1 MEHEVNNKYLSQI
14 QQQEKKINQ
23 LIQENKMQVFNLERE
38 KHDHEESMRQKYN
51 SLESIL
57 REEFEREI
65 EMISS

>member
-1 MEHEVNNKYLSQI
+1 
-14 QQQEKKINQ
+14 
-23 LIQENKMQVFNLERE
+23 MQVFNLERE

>member
-65 EMISS
+65 EMIS